1 MVFDSSCGFH
11 CNCESVSPWSVE
23 QPKLFL
29 NVSSSNIQIT
39 TDESNEQR
47 YLSFLAENH
56 QWWLCFFVV
65 KFLLFIFVG
74 KDQVDRSACP
84 ISGEY
89 SGILPDGPQ
98 FCAKMSSDCNN
109 PDIMFYNVADCNN
122 ASEIL
127 EGKVK
132 NTRKVIQLNKQQ

>member
-1 MVFDSSCGFH
+1 MMNRINRDIYHF
-11 CNCESVSPWSVE
+11 
-23 QPKLFL
+23 
-29 NVSSSNIQIT
+29 
-39 TDESNEQR
+39 
-47 YLSFLAENH
+47 
-56 QWWLCFFVV
+56 WL
-65 KFLLFIFVG
+65 KIINDGYASLLLIFLLFIFVG

-127 EGKVK
+127 EGKE
-132 NTRKVIQLNKQQ
+132 